1 MPLIPLQ
8 LPPGVYRNGTDLQSA
23 GRWRDASLVRWTD
36 GTMRP
41 VGGWLTRATVTD
53 QPLRGALAWR
63 DLDGDRWFAAGS
75 HLGLFVGSANNTTL
89 DPTAAAGDFA
99 VANCVVIPSGQ
110 SLTLLIPRGNSTTNM
125 RYLCYR
131 TASGTGSVR
140 AWPSSP
146 PGL

>member
-1 MPLIPLQ
+1 MSDPIVRAAASVE
-8 LPPGVYRNGTDLQSA
+8 PPYRGAIYSDDTSTTNQYLDLDQTLTDPVTGVST
-23 GRWRDASLVRWTD
+23 
-36 GTMRP
+36 P
-41 VGGWLTRATVTD
+41 KF
-53 QPLRGALAWR
+53 LRGRFLTIQALSA
-63 DLDGDRWFAAGS
+63 DLYLQFTSSNA
-75 HLGLFVGSANNTTL
+75 TTI

-99 VANCVVIPSGQ
+99 NANCIVIPAGQ

-131 TASGTGSVR
+131 TASGTGAVR